1 MTSVVYECTLID
13 REKCSSTPSLLSSI
27 NCDGE
32 PCSKK
37 PKYFGEEYETDNVR
51 DEYDMDDDELERYL
65 CKRLDLTNLPDSG
78 GSRILEGECD
88 HRQKHILRCIRSS
101 INLFFVRFCWEKS
114 KKFSRRGCECDRPIA
129 PPKSASA
136 T

>member
-1 MTSVVYECTLID
+1 MKSVVYGFHLID

-37 PKYFGEEYETDNVR
+37 PKYFGEDETDNVN
-51 DEYDMDDDELERYL
+51 DEYETDDDELERYV

-78 GSRILEGECD
+78 GSRILEG
-88 HRQKHILRCIRSS
+88 
-101 INLFFVRFCWEKS
+101 V
-114 KKFSRRGCECDRPIA
+114 GV
-129 PPKSASA
+129 
-136 T
+136 